1 MKKFLVT
8 ILALTFIMGMSG
20 ATFAQA
26 SDELPDQSSVP
37 ITKLFKLTN
46 AGTISPAET
55 FTFNIVRDSFSDS
68 LYGSLEAVPL
78 PQFNLGTDTG
88 SISFDQGK
96 ATITGDPNSVS
107 LNLPKYD
114 HVGYYTYKLTETP
127 GNTAGVT
134 YDARTLYLT
143 VTVINK
149 GDGLIRQVTSLYY
162 YSDNVKLKSQ
172 NFENVFSAGNLAIT
186 KKVTGNM
193 GEKDRYFNV
202 DVTLKA
208 PAGTSIATVPVSYS
222 GGQYTTA
229 KTVTFS
235 SDGTAKVTIGMKN
248 DDTITFTN
256 LPYGVTYTAV
266 EEDVTGDGYKTAD
279 YVFSDTNKTID
290 TAADTVTITNN
301 KDKDVATG
309 INLDNLP
316 YIMIL
321 VIAAGGLIIFAKRK
335 RIN

>member
-1 MKKFLVT
+1 
-8 ILALTFIMGMSG
+8 MGMSG

-26 SDELPDQSSVP
+26 SDELTDQSSVP

-46 AGTISPAET
+46 SGTISPAET
-55 FTFNIVRDSFSDS
+55 FTFNIERYNFSDS
-68 LYGSLEAVPL
+68 LYGSLDAVPL
-78 PQFNLGTDTG
+78 PQFVSGTDKG
-88 SISFDQGK
+88 SIAFNQGQ
-96 ATITGDPNSVS
+96 AITTGFPNSVS
-107 LNLPKYD
+107 LNLPDYD

-143 VTVINK
+143 VTVINN
-149 GDGLIRQVTSLYY
+149 GNGRIRQVTTLYY
-162 YSDNVKLKSQ
+162 FDSNNEKQKSQ

-186 KKVTGNM
+186 KEVTGNM
-193 GEKDRYFNV
+193 GEKDRYFKV
-202 DVTLKA
+202 DVTLNV
-208 PAGTSIATVPVSYS
+208 PAGKNIATVPVSFS
-222 GGQYTTA
+222 GGKYVGAQNVTFSDGTV
-229 KTVTFS
+229 KVPIELKNGDTVTF
-235 SDGTAKVTIGMKN
+235 A
-248 DDTITFTN
+248 N

-266 EEDVTGDGYKTAD
+266 EKDVTGDGYKTAD

-309 INLDNLP
+309 ISLDNLP

-335 RIN
+335 RI

>member
-26 SDELPDQSSVP
+26 SDELDQSSVP

-55 FTFNIVRDSFSDS
+55 FTFNIVRDSYKDS
-68 LYGSLEAVPL
+68 LYSGLEAVPL
-78 PQFNLGTDTG
+78 PQFVSGTDKG
-88 SISFDQGK
+88 SIAFNQGQ
-96 ATITGDPNSVS
+96 ATITGFPNAVS

-143 VTVINK
+143 VTVINN
-149 GDGLIRQVTSLYY
+149 GNGLIRQVTSLYY
-162 YSDNVKLKSQ
+162 FDSNNEKQKLQ

-186 KKVTGNM
+186 KTVTGNL
-193 GEKDRYFNV
+193 GEKDRYFKV
-202 DVTLKA
+202 DVTLNA
-208 PAGTSIATVPVSYS
+208 PEGKNIATVPVTYS
-222 GGQYTTA
+222 GGQYATA
-229 KTVTFS
+229 QNVTFK
-235 SDGTAKVTIGMKN
+235 DGTVKVTIGMKN

-256 LPYGVTYTAV
+256 LPYGVTYTVV
-266 EEDVTGDGYKTAD
+266 EENVTGDGYKAAD

-301 KDKDVATG
+301 KDKEVATG
-309 INLDNLP
+309 ISLDNLP

>member
-26 SDELPDQSSVP
+26 SDELTDQSSVP

-46 AGTISPAET
+46 EGTISPAET
-55 FTFNIVRDSFSDS
+55 FTFNIERYNFSDS
-68 LYGSLEAVPL
+68 LYGSLDAVPL
-78 PQFNLGTDTG
+78 PYFVKDTDTG
-88 SISFDQGK
+88 SISFNKGD
-96 ATITGDPNSVS
+96 ATTAGFPNSIS
-107 LNLPKYD
+107 LQLPEYT

-127 GNTAGVT
+127 GSTAGVT
-134 YDARTLYLT
+134 YDTRTLYLT
-143 VTVINK
+143 VTVIN
-149 GDGLIRQVTSLYY
+149 GGSGLIRQVTSLYY
-162 YSDNVKLKSQ
+162 FDSSKEKQKLQ

-186 KKVTGNM
+186 KEVTGNL
-193 GEKDRYFNV
+193 GEKDRYFKV
-202 DVTLKA
+202 TVTLTA
-208 PAGTSIATVPVSYS
+208 PEGKNVLGAVGVSGGSNVNNPTVINFSKTATVDFYLKH
-222 GGQYTTA
+222 GE
-229 KTVTFS
+229 
-235 SDGTAKVTIGMKN
+235 
-248 DDTITFTN
+248 TITLSN
-256 LPYGVTYTAV
+256 IPYGVTYTAV
-266 EEDVTGDGYKTAD
+266 EENVTGDGYKAAD

-309 INLDNLP
+309 ISLDNLP

>member
-26 SDELPDQSSVP
+26 SDELTDQSSVP
-37 ITKLFKLTN
+37 ITKLFKLANQDT
-46 AGTISPAET
+46 TSPAET
-55 FTFNIVRDSFSDS
+55 FTFNIVRDSYSDS
-68 LYGSLEAVPL
+68 LYSSLDAVPL
-78 PQFNLGTDTG
+78 PQFNLGTDKG
-88 SISFDQGK
+88 SISFDRGQ
-96 ATITGDPNSVS
+96 ATITGVPNSVF
-107 LNLPKYD
+107 LNLPWYD

-134 YDARTLYLT
+134 YDTRTLYLT

-186 KKVTGNM
+186 KEVTGNM

-202 DVTLKA
+202 TVTLNVPEGKN
-208 PAGTSIATVPVSYS
+208 IATVPVSYS
-222 GGQYTTA
+222 GGKYVGAQN
-229 KTVTFS
+229 VTFT
-235 SDGTAKVTIGMKN
+235 DGKAVVPIDLKN

-266 EEDVTGDGYKTAD
+266 EEDVTGAGYDVAKYA
-279 YVFSDTNKTID
+279 FSDTNKTID

-301 KDKDVATG
+301 KAKEVATG
-309 INLDNLP
+309 ISLDNLP